1 MFDVGFAEIFLL
13 SVIGLL
19 VLGPERLPAVAR
31 TLGGFMRKARSSW
44 YTLKRTIESELAAAD
59 AAEPLQEARQ
69 ELQEAR
75 EELQEISRQ
84 ITDLDQQDPPAGND
98 DAEESEAP

>member
-31 TLGGFMRKARSSW
+31 TLGGFIRKARSSW
-44 YTLKRTIESELAAAD
+44 YTLKRTIEKELAEAD
-59 AAEPLQEARQ
+59 LAEPVKSAQQ
-69 ELQEAR
+69 ELK
-75 EELQEISRQ
+75 ELSQQ
-84 ITDLDQQDPPAGND
+84 VTDLST
-98 DAEESEAP
+98 DASVNPDETD